1 MKDIKGYKAFN
12 KNQTN
17 RYGVPFIEGNTYKVD
32 GEISFGNNGNGFHM
46 CTHLS
51 DVFRYFDAIDDN
63 ISVAKVIGRGDR
75 KEYNDEYEGYYD
87 MYACR
92 ELYIE
97 RFLSREEIISCML
110 VSVESDVVKFLKTF
124 RLTGD
129 EKVRFLRK
137 FKGNQRVLE
146 YILYYQYG
154 IEDAFCKCVSDEEV
168 KRIRLVNK
176 YGQDSDKRCS
186 RK

>member
-17 RYGVPFIEGNTYKVD
+17 RYGIPFEEGVTYSVD
-32 GEISFGNNGNGFHM
+32 GEISFGNTGNGFHM

-51 DVFRYFDAIDDN
+51 DVFRYFDAIEDE
-63 ISVAKVIGRGDR
+63 ILVAKVVGRGDR
-75 KEYNDEYEGYYD
+75 REYNDEYEGYYD

-92 ELYIE
+92 EMYIE
-97 RFLSREEIISCML
+97 RFLSREEIISRML
-110 VSVESDVVKFLKTF
+110 SAIEPDVIKFLKTF

-137 FKGNQRVLE
+137 FRGNQRVLE
-146 YILYYQYG
+146 HILYYQYG
-154 IEDAFCKCVSDEEV
+154 REDVFREHDSEEQAR
-168 KRIRLVNK
+168 RIRLVSK
-176 YGQDSDKRCS
+176 YGQDSDKRC
-186 RK
+186 